1 MRTPLFLRS
10 LPLAL
15 LVLAGCSSHRVAYV
29 TSNVAPTAHPTP
41 PPRPVPTAALPPTA
55 TVSPAN
61 RPAAPPPSALARA
74 LETPVAKR
82 PLVVVDL
89 RKTLVCRSAGDGD
102 CSLFVATAAG
112 VDAPNSVQGA
122 GKVADYATFTVLG
135 EEGEAYVVSPAAR
148 VVGCHGPLP
157 LAGGMDV
164 LLRVKK
170 SAAVKVSENGCM
182 VTGGAPLAT
191 KVPAG
196 RGPFVDAGTRLFSG
210 TGEALGSATEVLYFD
225 GELDGLFGQR
235 CFQKVNFAPVTDP
248 RHRAM
253 FCVPADAVHE
263 APKGT

>member
-1 MRTPLFLRS
+1 MRTSLFLRS

-29 TSNVAPTAHPTP
+29 TSNVAPTARPA
-41 PPRPVPTAALPPTA
+41 PRPVPTAAPPPSATVPPT
-55 TVSPAN
+55 N
-61 RPAAPPPSALARA
+61 RPPAAPPTSALARA

-82 PLVVVDL
+82 QIVVIDL
-89 RKTLVCRSAGDGD
+89 RKTFVCRSAGDGD

-112 VDAPNSVQGA
+112 AEAPNSVQGA
-122 GKVADYATFTVLG
+122 GKVTDYATFTVLG
-135 EEGEAYVVSPAAR
+135 EEGDAYVVSPAAR
-148 VVGCHGPLP
+148 LVGCHGPLP
-157 LAGGMDV
+157 SAGGMDV

-182 VTGGAPLAT
+182 VAGGTPLLT
-191 KVPAG
+191 KVSAG
-196 RGPFVDAGTRLFSG
+196 RGPFVDPGTRLFSG
-210 TGEALGSATEVLYFD
+210 TGEALGSATEALYFD